1 MLKNALASEVRLF
14 DTFFCLE
21 KSEIEQIIRV
31 GGECKTVL
39 FCFFYSNSDTYN
51 IPLDLDVM
59 TFNFIQS

>member
-39 FCFFYSNSDTYN
+39 SAF
-51 IPLDLDVM
+51 
-59 TFNFIQS
+59 FIQILTLTIYHWIWM